1 MSKKGR
7 KEKKNNELAGD
18 ALPERLRFLLD
29 KVEWDESEMRWM
41 LAYLDQT
48 DDEHLRDILYE
59 AFRRNAASPP
69 GRRDG
74 FDQKAL
80 MEQLHKKLFG

>member
-7 KEKKNNELAGD
+7 KEKENNDLAGE
-18 ALPERLRFLLD
+18 ALPDRLRFLLN

-48 DDEHLRDILYE
+48 DDARLRDILYE
-59 AFRRNAASPP
+59 AFKRNAASPLH
-69 GRRDG
+69 RQDG
-74 FDQKAL
+74 FDQQAL
-80 MEQLHKKLFG
+80 LDQLHKKLFG